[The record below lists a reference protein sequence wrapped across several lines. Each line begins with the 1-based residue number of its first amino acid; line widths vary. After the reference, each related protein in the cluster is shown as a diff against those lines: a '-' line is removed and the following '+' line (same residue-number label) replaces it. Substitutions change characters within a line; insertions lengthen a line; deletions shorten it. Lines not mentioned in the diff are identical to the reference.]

1 MHMTEPRHPNRFDY
15 YDEEDYDAAVERYIK
30 RREDYEIW
38 CDMEFDRRRDA
49 EMERAIRFNDE
60 MVRAILDGRK
70 TQTRRPIKP
79 QPGAGMEHILSLYQS
94 FLSRGR
100 EKYGDIGDDLW
111 VQEVFAINL
120 AGNYDYRA
128 TVHPEYYPDFTWR
141 SSTQMPRE
149 ASRID
154 LSITGL
160 RIERVQD
167 ISEDDAISEGVEYLT
182 NGHDTPV
189 CRIHYPIYGAD
200 GMCVLEGYC
209 ECGNYTN
216 IEVFASIWD
225 FIYAKKGYSWESN
238 PWVYV
243 IDFKVMND
251 PGKGR

>member
-1 MHMTEPRHPNRFDY
+1 
-15 YDEEDYDAAVERYIK
+15 
-30 RREDYEIW
+30 
-38 CDMEFDRRRDA
+38 
-49 EMERAIRFNDE
+49 MERAIRFNDE

-128 TVHPEYYPDFTWR
+128 SVHPEYHSDFTWR

-154 LSITGL
+154 LLITRF
-160 RIERVQD
+160 RIARLQD
-167 ISEDDAISEGVEYLT
+167 ITRGDS
-182 NGHDTPV
+182 
-189 CRIHYPIYGAD
+189 
-200 GMCVLEGYC
+200 MLEGC
-209 ECGNYTN
+209 PFQNMEGGDNPMDW
-216 IEVFASIWD
+216 FSGLWDSI
-225 FIYAKKGYSWESN
+225 YKAKGFSWESN

-251 PGKGR
+251 PGKAR